1 MDDACRAPQH
11 TQHSSPASGSPL
23 LPGLRVLPLHPLL
36 FALLSV
42 CVSSPAEAVKGLN
55 NRWEETKSLQGIIP
69 DATVLMGKIFYYPMP
84 VFAFQGTITHGADLP
99 KWLEFNPNT
108 STLQGLPMAGE
119 GGMYL
124 LNITASGGAYGQG
137 TPRAAA
143 NFTIHVQDST
153 PITSAE
159 IILSTGAETLEVQ
172 ERLSMVCR
180 LAEYLHLPSSLLTL
194 LQHTEPAAR
203 GSHILAED
211 TGHIDL
217 PARHYVRLSWPV
229 KCGAF
234 AMLHELIQV
243 LQHNVNSQHLS
254 QLLGYDIAGWRIL
267 RRGNY
272 ERNSPRRHRR
282 QLMITPTPALKPT
295 RIIQRPAAGEASRPM
310 FFAVPTSA
318 SLPHTSTIS
327 VPCKA
332 EVSPEPSLI
341 TLSHPDTTP
350 VPIMPEDFSTFHM
363 LELSQPTNALPPS
376 DSSSVLRAEPQPARI
391 LSSGT
396 KQLLSDKD
404 LGTSG
409 ILPNVTESTL
419 KSHKISG
426 IKPDAVE
433 APLVTLFNVAHAIK
447 FLTATIGCLFFFP
460 IPATTFYDE
469 EDGNST
475 QLSLQI
481 LPADGS
487 PWGSES
493 WLQFNMSQQTMNGY
507 PLETDFQYSPQEFVL
522 SATDSGGLT
531 AWETFTIELL
541 KPPQVPCHLY
551 TVRTKNSYSSFLRER
566 KRVGLFLEK
575 LSLFLNSSSPQDIAV
590 MALQP
595 GSTVISW
602 YNSSL
607 CQSANRSS
615 SWCRNHEI
623 QQALEKL
630 RAPAGAVSPHF
641 VQAML
646 PEYKIDVAFSISYS
660 EDCPAST
667 KPFPG
672 LSSSTGPILQAEND
686 SPMRRSSHV
695 LLSSL
700 CATAAVVL
708 AIVVCWL
715 CKCPRT
721 IPGSQPVMFQ
731 TNSQLS
737 HAHVELDALRPRK
750 APVHECRASPSPAVW
765 NPSSAPL
772 SSHEQC
778 PRPLPIPHIP
788 PPFQPPEYQLPPH
801 YPEALTIHHNQGNI
815 QRLKF

>member
-84 VFAFQGTITHGADLP
+84 VFAFQGTITQYKVALASGADLP

-143 NFTIHVQDST
+143 NFTIHVQDSRIFKKQGGKSMT
-153 PITSAE
+153 LNHCNSFNIRCGKEAPITSAE

-295 RIIQRPAAGEASRPM
+295 RIIQRPAAGEASRPIP
-310 FFAVPTSA
+310 FLSQAERTLCPDPSLRLLEPGSKLHLTVTEIFPFRFVPTLYHPPA
-318 SLPHTSTIS
+318 YLVPTPIFTGPLQIRQKCRQTNTS
-327 VPCKA
+327 PK
-332 EVSPEPSLI
+332 
-341 TLSHPDTTP
+341 
-350 VPIMPEDFSTFHM
+350 
-363 LELSQPTNALPPS
+363 
-376 DSSSVLRAEPQPARI
+376 
-391 LSSGT
+391 
-396 KQLLSDKD
+396 
-404 LGTSG
+404 
-409 ILPNVTESTL
+409 
-419 KSHKISG
+419 
-426 IKPDAVE
+426 
-433 APLVTLFNVAHAIK
+433 VAHAIK